1 MLEVCNLKKTFEDNE
16 VLKDVNFK
24 LENGEIVCLLGKN
37 GSGKSTLINCILRML
52 QQDSGHILFDDI
64 EISDYNSK
72 KYFSEVSALLESSAN
87 VYNYLTAMQNIE
99 YFSGLL
105 NIDVNY
111 EYVNF
116 LLNKFS
122 IYEFKNKKV
131 GTYSLGMRQKLAI
144 IISLLSEPKLL
155 LLDEPTLGLDIES
168 KVSIIKILKDLAVQ
182 KKISI
187 LLTTHQIDVV
197 EKINGR
203 VILLKDGMIEDFSL
217 HEYEKKFMIKYKE
230 GSKIV
235 SKQVS
240 GNIINTLYSIKLEN
254 IIEINRAAIDLEEIL
269 MEKLNESNK
278 SGI

>member
-1 MLEVCNLKKTFEDNE
+1 MLEVCNLKKTFGDNE

-52 QQDSGHILFDDI
+52 QQDSGHILFDNI

-87 VYNYLTAMQNIE
+87 VYSYLTAMQNIE

-168 KVSIIKILKDLAVQ
+168 KVSIIKILKDLAIQ

-254 IIEINRAAIDLEEIL
+254 IIEINRAEIDLEEIL

>member
-254 IIEINRAAIDLEEIL
+254 IIEINRAEIDLEEIL

>member
-1 MLEVCNLKKTFEDNE
+1 MLEVCNLKKTFGDNE

-52 QQDSGHILFDDI
+52 QQDSGHILFDNI

-87 VYNYLTAMQNIE
+87 VYSYLTAMQNIE

-168 KVSIIKILKDLAVQ
+168 KVSIIKILKDLAIQ

-217 HEYEKKFMIKYKE
+217 HEYEKKFIIKYKE

-254 IIEINRAAIDLEEIL
+254 IIEINRAEIDLEEIL

>member
-64 EISDYNSK
+64 EISDYNSR

-168 KVSIIKILKDLAVQ
+168 KVSIIKILKDLAIQ

-254 IIEINRAAIDLEEIL
+254 IIEINRAEIDLEEIL

>member
-1 MLEVCNLKKTFEDNE
+1 MLEVCNLKKTFGDNE

-52 QQDSGHILFDDI
+52 QQDSGHILFDNI

-87 VYNYLTAMQNIE
+87 VYSYLTAMQNIE

-168 KVSIIKILKDLAVQ
+168 KVSIIKILKDLALQ

-217 HEYEKKFMIKYKE
+217 HEYEKKFIIKYKE

-254 IIEINRAAIDLEEIL
+254 IIEINRAEIDLEEIL

>member
-105 NIDVNY
+105 NIDINY

-168 KVSIIKILKDLAVQ
+168 KVSIIKILKDLAIQ

-254 IIEINRAAIDLEEIL
+254 IIEINRAEIDLEEIL

>member
-168 KVSIIKILKDLAVQ
+168 KVSIIKILKDLAIQ

-203 VILLKDGMIEDFSL
+203 VILLKDGMIENFSL

-254 IIEINRAAIDLEEIL
+254 IIEINRAEIDLEEIL

>member
-24 LENGEIVCLLGKN
+24 LEDGEIVCLLGKN

-168 KVSIIKILKDLAVQ
+168 KVSIIKILKDLAIQ

-203 VILLKDGMIEDFSL
+203 VILLKDGMIENFSL

-254 IIEINRAAIDLEEIL
+254 IIEINRAEIDLEEIL